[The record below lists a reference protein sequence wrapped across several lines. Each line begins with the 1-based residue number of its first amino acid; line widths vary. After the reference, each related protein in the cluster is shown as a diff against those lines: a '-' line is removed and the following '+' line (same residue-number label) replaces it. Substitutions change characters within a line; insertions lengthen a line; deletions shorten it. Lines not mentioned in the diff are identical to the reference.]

1 MSSIVYQYDNNLYVN
16 LTNRCTMACTYCI
29 KYKWAGKFR
38 GHDLRLEKEPTAEE
52 VITAIGDP
60 RNYAEIVFCGYG
72 EPLLRLEVLTEVAVW
87 VKQNGGTVRVNTAGH
102 ANLVYG
108 RNIAPEL
115 HGLVDAISISL
126 NASDA
131 RQYVELNRP
140 QFGEQAFAAVIDF
153 ARECMKFIPDV
164 TLTAVPLPGV
174 DIDRCEEIARAVGAK
189 FRLRPYL
196 ENDEASPA
204 I

>member
-38 GHDLRLEKEPTAEE
+38 GHDLRLEKEPTAQE

-60 RNYAEIVFCGYG
+60 RNYAAIVFCGYG
-72 EPLLRLEVLTEVAVW
+72 EPLLRLEVLAEVAAW
-87 VKQNGGTVRVNTAGH
+87 VKRNNGTVRVNTAGH

-131 RQYVELNRP
+131 RQYVQLNRP
-140 QFGEQAFAAVIDF
+140 RYEESAFAAVIDF
-153 ARECMKFIPDV
+153 ARECAVYIPDV
-164 TLTAVPLPGV
+164 TLTTVTLPGV
-174 DIDRCEEIARAVGAK
+174 DIQRCEEIARSVGVK
-189 FRLRPYL
+189 FRARPYL
-196 ENDEASPA
+196 DEYENK
-204 I
+204 